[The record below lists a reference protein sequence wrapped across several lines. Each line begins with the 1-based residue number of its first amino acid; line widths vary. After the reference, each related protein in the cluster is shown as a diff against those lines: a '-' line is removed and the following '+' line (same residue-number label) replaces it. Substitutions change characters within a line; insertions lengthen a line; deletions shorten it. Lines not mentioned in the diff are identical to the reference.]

1 MAMML
6 TVLRLLAFL
15 LSAAGYVAVA
25 RAYWK
30 ITPRAS
36 YLFVFSA
43 EAVLIYFAGLAGV
56 LSYAAYALFG
66 GGIVLLVVLLANKK
80 IKLAYN
86 TTSINATNLAFV
98 VTLGIITA
106 SLLTTS
112 FVHYDNFS
120 HWAVTQATK
129 SAAIA
134 GTIASNS
141 FEMFWIVVIVSTPLL
156 PATVAGI
163 T

>member
-43 EAVLIYFAGLAGV
+43 EAVLIYFAGLTGV
-56 LSYAAYALFG
+56 LSYAA
-66 GGIVLLVVLLANKK
+66 
-80 IKLAYN
+80 
-86 TTSINATNLAFV
+86 
-98 VTLGIITA
+98 
-106 SLLTTS
+106 
-112 FVHYDNFS
+112 
-120 HWAVTQATK
+120 
-129 SAAIA
+129 
-134 GTIASNS
+134 
-141 FEMFWIVVIVSTPLL
+141 
-156 PATVAGI
+156 
-163 T
+163 